1 MLSYATK
8 RRDVI
13 KQSGDALHQAKR
25 AIFALHR
32 DNVAEAKEKLTAAE
46 NIFIDLG
53 KTYRRES
60 ALLEEGSYLAA
71 LEEYIEARLMYQF
84 ITEGKIGEVKGVAV
98 DSKVYIAGL
107 CDLPG
112 ELYRYAIAAATKHDL
127 KLVKT
132 CAHLSDDII
141 GELIEFDLTSYLRTK
156 FDQAKQANHRLEQV
170 VYEVSLRETGPMGPS
185 DHTDSV
191 PRRRRN

>member
-1 MLSYATK
+1 MLNTAYIRKLRQTIFSYATK

-107 CDLPG
+107 C
-112 ELYRYAIAAATKHDL
+112 
-127 KLVKT
+127 
-132 CAHLSDDII
+132 
-141 GELIEFDLTSYLRTK
+141 
-156 FDQAKQANHRLEQV
+156 
-170 VYEVSLRETGPMGPS
+170 
-185 DHTDSV
+185 
-191 PRRRRN
+191 